1 MARDRGRTR
10 SIEAMATLVG
20 LKNER
25 DWLGYK
31 QPCDLSL
38 PRDLVELAKDVGAMV
53 IDGGSG

>member
-1 MARDRGRTR
+1 
-10 SIEAMATLVG
+10 MATLVG